1 MKSFL
6 QKTHITQQHGTIE
19 RENCVYLTFSF
30 SLSTTFNRQEVMF
43 VADSKDNRSYL
54 RDTNKT
60 FLLADEQFSSK
71 THITQQHGITEREFC
86 VYLTFSFS
94 LSTTFNRQE
103 VMFVC
108 DSKDNKTYLCDTNET
123 IFASRWRVFIEK
135 NQNNWAAWTYR
146 TWVLRLSHVFIF
158 IIHLIQQT
166 VSDVCWRFKR

>member
-1 MKSFL
+1 MELQNVSFAFISRFHFHYPPHSTDRKWCL
-6 QKTHITQQHGTIE
+6 FAIRKITEAIFATPTKQ
-19 RENCVYLTFSF
+19 
-30 SLSTTFNRQEVMF
+30 
-43 VADSKDNRSYL
+43 
-54 RDTNKT
+54 

-71 THITQQHGITEREFC
+71 THITQQDGITEREFC